1 MTRMT
6 LFALGATVSIAA
18 TAHHSVS
25 VFYDNEPTAQISGTV
40 TRTAWVNPHIRITLE
55 SPEPDGSTK
64 TWNIEAGSVNSLE
77 RNGIF
82 REGLAVGSE
91 ITVIGRPSRLG
102 RPAVY
107 ATEIRLRD
115 DEAVALVGSF
125 GEAQVEDL
133 RASLDAEVVAEAATR
148 GIFRVWL
155 RGRAYGDSVNEIV
168 TGHDLPYTASAVA
181 ARADYDPLT
190 DDTAL
195 ECIPQGMP
203 GIMDNPFPIE
213 FTEQGDDIVLRLEEW
228 DTVRTIHMTDGADAG
243 SQPAT
248 PLGYATGRWDGD
260 ALVVETSRIDWTF
273 FDDVGTPQSTDVK
286 TVERF
291 SLSDDGSRLN
301 YAITVT
307 DPVTFTEA
315 VTFDGY
321 WVWVPGQAIKPYNC
335 AL

>member
-1 MTRMT
+1 MT
-6 LFALGATVSIAA
+6 LFALGAVVSIGA

-40 TRTAWVNPHIRITLE
+40 TQTAWVNPHIRITLE

-107 ATEIRLRD
+107 ATEIRLSD

-133 RASLDAEVVAEAATR
+133 RASLDADVVAEAATR

-213 FTEQGDDIVLRLEEW
+213 FTKQGDDIVLRLEEW
-228 DTVRTIHMTDGADAG
+228 DTVRTIHMTGGSDPG

-260 ALVVETSRIDWTF
+260 ALVVETSRIDWPF
-273 FDDVGTPQSTDVK
+273 FDDVGTPQSADVK

-301 YAITVT
+301 YTITVT

-321 WVWVPGQAIKPYNC
+321 WVWAPGQAIKPYNC